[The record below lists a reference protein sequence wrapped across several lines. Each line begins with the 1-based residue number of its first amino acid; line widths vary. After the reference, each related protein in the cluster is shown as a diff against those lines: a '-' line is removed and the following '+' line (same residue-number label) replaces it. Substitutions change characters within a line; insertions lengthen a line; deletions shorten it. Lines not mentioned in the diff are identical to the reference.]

1 MPKLFGT
8 SGIRGPA
15 DTLFTKDFCRNLGAV
30 YGAWLTSKGKEGYVA
45 VAMDP
50 RESSPVIKR
59 HINSGLASQGWE
71 ILDEGV
77 IPTPA
82 LTYFVKQSP
91 SVGGGVMITGSHIT
105 ANLNGV
111 KLFIDGEEVTKAHEL
126 EIEQLF
132 NSDN

>member
-1 MPKLFGT
+1 MPTLFGT
-8 SGIRGPA
+8 NGIRGPA
-15 DTLFTKDFCRNLGAV
+15 DTLFTKQFCQKLGTV
-30 YGAWLTSKGKEGYVA
+30 FGSWLKSKGKEGYVA

-50 RESSPVIKR
+50 RESSPFIK
-59 HINSGLASQGWE
+59 HNIISGLASQGWE
-71 ILDEGV
+71 ILDQGV

-91 SVGGGVMITGSHIT
+91 AVAGGVMVTGSHI
-105 ANLNGV
+105 AEGLNGV

-132 NSDN
+132 DSAS

>member
-8 SGIRGPA
+8 TGIRGPA
-15 DTLFTKDFCRNLGAV
+15 DTLFTKTFCYQLGAV
-30 YGAWLTSKGKEGYVA
+30 FGDWLISKGKEGYVA

-50 RESSPVIKR
+50 RESSPFIKQ
-59 HINSGLASQGWE
+59 HLIQGLASQGWE

-91 SVGGGVMITGSHIT
+91 SVGGGVMVTGSHVT

-111 KLFIDGEEVTKAHEL
+111 KLFIAGEEVTKAHEL

-132 NSDN
+132 NANN

>member
-15 DTLFTKDFCRNLGAV
+15 DTLFTKEFCRNLGAV
-30 YGAWLTSKGKEGYVA
+30 FGMWLTSKGKEGYVA

-50 RESSPVIKR
+50 RESSPFIK
-59 HINSGLASQGWE
+59 HNIIIGLASQGWE

-82 LTYFVKQSP
+82 LTYFEKQSP
-91 SVGGGVMITGSHIT
+91 SVGGGVMVTGSHIT

-111 KLFIDGEEVTKAHEL
+111 KLFIAGEEVTKAHEL

-132 NSDN
+132 NANN

>member
-15 DTLFTKDFCRNLGAV
+15 DTLFTKAFCQKLGAV
-30 YGAWLTSKGKEGYVA
+30 YGAWLKSKGKEGYVA

-50 RESSPVIKR
+50 RESSPFIKR
-59 HINSGLASQGWE
+59 YIISGLASQGWE
-71 ILDEGV
+71 ILDQGV

-82 LTYFVKQSP
+82 LTYFVKNS
-91 SVGGGVMITGSHIT
+91 SLVGGGVMVTGSHIT

-111 KLFIDGEEVTKAHEL
+111 KLFIDGEEVTKAYEL

>member
-15 DTLFTKDFCRNLGAV
+15 ETLFTKEFCTKIGVVFAS
-30 YGAWLTSKGKEGYVA
+30 WLKNKGKTGFIA

-50 RESSPVIKR
+50 RESSPRIKEQF
-59 HINSGLASQGWE
+59 ISGLISADWE

-82 LTYFVKQSP
+82 LTYFVKNSP
-91 SVGGGVMITGSHIT
+91 LVGGGVMITGSHI
-105 ANLNGV
+105 AEGLNGI
-111 KLFIDGEEVTKAHEL
+111 KFFIDGEEVTKTHEL
-126 EIEQLF
+126 EIEKLYE
-132 NSDN
+132 SS

>member
-8 SGIRGPA
+8 NGIRGPA
-15 DTLFTKDFCRNLGAV
+15 DTLFTKQFCVKLGAV
-30 YGAWLTSKGKEGYVA
+30 FGSWLKSKDKEGYVA
-45 VAMDP
+45 IAMDP
-50 RESSPVIKR
+50 RESSPFIKR
-59 HINSGLASQGWE
+59 HIIQGLASHGWE

-91 SVGGGVMITGSHIT
+91 AVGGGVMITGSHI
-105 ANLNGV
+105 AESLNGV

-132 NSDN
+132 NAAS

>member
-15 DTLFTKDFCRNLGAV
+15 DTLFTKQFCVKLGAV
-30 YGAWLTSKGKEGYVA
+30 FGAWLTSKGREGYVA

-50 RESSPVIKR
+50 RESSPFIKR
-59 HINSGLASQGWE
+59 HLLQGLAFQGWE

-91 SVGGGVMITGSHIT
+91 AVGGGVMVTGSHI
-105 ANLNGV
+105 AKDLNGV

-132 NSDN
+132 NSAS

>member
-15 DTLFTKDFCRNLGAV
+15 ETLFTKEFCTKIGVVFAT
-30 YGAWLTSKGKEGYVA
+30 WLKNKGKTGFIA

-50 RESSPVIKR
+50 RESSPRIKEQF
-59 HINSGLASQGWE
+59 ISGLISAGWE

-82 LTYFVKQSP
+82 LTYFVKNSP
-91 SVGGGVMITGSHIT
+91 HVAGGAMITGSHI
-105 ANLNGV
+105 AEGLNGL
-111 KLFIDGEEVTKAHEL
+111 KFFIDGEEVTKTHEL
-126 EIEQLF
+126 EIEKLYE
-132 NSDN
+132 SS

>member
-1 MPKLFGT
+1 MFGT
-8 SGIRGPA
+8 
-15 DTLFTKDFCRNLGAV
+15 
-30 YGAWLTSKGKEGYVA
+30 WLKSKGKEGYIA
-45 VAMDP
+45 VAIDP
-50 RESSPVIKR
+50 RDSSPFIKR
-59 HINSGLASQGWE
+59 HIVQGLASQGWG

-91 SVGGGVMITGSHIT
+91 SIGGGVMVTGSHI
-105 ANLNGV
+105 AEGLNGV

-132 NSDN
+132 NSNN